1 MLNQEAYSN
10 YHAVNLD
17 AQTAR
22 ASPVELVLVLTD
34 GLLEELARAR
44 GHIIGKRYEQK
55 ANSLNKCTEII
66 NGLSSSL
73 DYEQGGEVVAN
84 LGRLYDYCAARL
96 YRAGVSMEPTIIDE
110 VCALLTTLKK
120 GWLGVQAKNG

>member
-1 MLNQEAYSN
+1 MSLEAYSS
-10 YHAVNLD
+10 YHSTNLD

-44 GHIIGKRYEQK
+44 GHIIGKRYELK

-73 DYEQGGEVVAN
+73 DYEQGGDIVAN

-96 YRAGVSMEPTIIDE
+96 YRAGVDMEPAIIDE
-110 VCALLTTLKK
+110 VSGLLTTIKQ

>member
-1 MLNQEAYSN
+1 MLNHDAYNS
-10 YHAVNLD
+10 YHSVNLD

-44 GHIIGKRYEQK
+44 GHITGKRFEQK
-55 ANSLNKCTEII
+55 GISLNKCVEII

-73 DYEQGGEVVAN
+73 DYENGGEVVAN
-84 LGRLYDYCAARL
+84 LGHLYDYCAGRL
-96 YRAGVSMEPTIIDE
+96 YTAGIQLDPAMIDE
-110 VCALLTTLKK
+110 VVVLLTTIKQ

>member
-1 MLNQEAYSN
+1 MNHDAYGEYYST
-10 YHAVNLD
+10 NLD

-44 GHIIGKRYEQK
+44 GHITGKRYEMK
-55 ANSLNKCTEII
+55 AASLDKCTQII

-73 DYEQGGEVVAN
+73 DFDNGGEVVAN
-84 LGRLYDYCAARL
+84 LGQLYDYCVARL
-96 YRAGVSMEPTIIDE
+96 YRAGMDMDPSIIDE
-110 VCALLTTLKK
+110 VVALLTTIRT
-120 GWLGVQAKNG
+120 GWQGVQAKHG

>member
-1 MLNQEAYSN
+1 MLNQEAYSS
-10 YHAVNLD
+10 YHSVNLD

-22 ASPVELVLVLTD
+22 ASPVELVLVLTN

-44 GHIIGKRYEQK
+44 GHIVGKRYELK

-73 DYEQGGEVVAN
+73 DFEQGGEVVAN
-84 LGRLYDYCAARL
+84 LGRLYDYCAERL
-96 YRAGVSMEPTIIDE
+96 YTAGVQLDPGIVDE
-110 VCALLTTLKK
+110 VTTLLTTIKQ

>member
-1 MLNQEAYSN
+1 MLNHDAYSN
-10 YHAVNLD
+10 YHSVNLD

-44 GHIIGKRYEQK
+44 GHIVGKRFEQK
-55 ANSLNKCTEII
+55 ASSINKCVEII

-73 DYEQGGEVVAN
+73 DFEHGGEVVAN
-84 LGRLYDYCAARL
+84 LAHLYDYCAARL
-96 YRAGVSMEPTIIDE
+96 NTAGIRLDPAMIDE
-110 VCALLTTLKK
+110 VCTLLTTIRQ
-120 GWLGVQAKNG
+120 GWLGVQAKNA

>member
-1 MLNQEAYSN
+1 MMNQDAYSS
-10 YHAVNLD
+10 YHSVNLD

-44 GHIIGKRYEQK
+44 GHVVGKRYELK
-55 ANSLNKCTEII
+55 ALSLNKCTEII

-84 LGRLYDYCAARL
+84 LGRLYDYCVARL
-96 YRAGVSMEPTIIDE
+96 YRAGVDMDPAVLDE
-110 VCALLTTLKK
+110 VSGLLSTIKQ

>member
-1 MLNQEAYSN
+1 MLNHEAYSS

-22 ASPVELVLVLTD
+22 ASPLELVLVLTD

-44 GHIIGKRYEQK
+44 AHIVGKRYELK
-55 ANSLNKCTEII
+55 ARSLDKCVEII

-73 DYEQGGEVVAN
+73 DFDQGGEVVVN
-84 LGRLYDYCAARL
+84 LSRLYDYCVGRL
-96 YRAGVSMEPTIIDE
+96 YTAGVKLDPAIIDE
-110 VCALLTTLKK
+110 VTTLMTTIKV
-120 GWLGVQAKNG
+120 GWLGVQANNG